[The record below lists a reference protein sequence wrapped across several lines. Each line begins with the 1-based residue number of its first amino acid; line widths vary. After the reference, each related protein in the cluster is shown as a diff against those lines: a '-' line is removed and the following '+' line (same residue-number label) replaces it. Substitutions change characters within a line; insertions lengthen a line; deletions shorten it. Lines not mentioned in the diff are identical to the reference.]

1 MAPVMAPA
9 ALSWLGASRAL
20 CFRRP
25 QPISVRARSRTGR
38 QQRVDRD
45 AAKDAHALSAPCS
58 PLTAMA
64 FKLSVR
70 DGSQCKIGCPRF
82 VLSFGLGLGLASG
95 KLAGAPCGFGA
106 VGGNLRRGP
115 ARQFEVGIRDAAAV
129 GRKHEEVVRH
139 LADGCLRM
147 IDIKAL
153 ELLSS
158 RGPRLERGV
167 LAATR

>member
-1 MAPVMAPA
+1 MRSGHRSSVDAAVAGEPGVDRGAFHRPIPIARASAFNGSGDGAGGAIVAWRFTRSVFPPA
-9 ALSWLGASRAL
+9 AADLR
-20 CFRRP
+20 
-25 QPISVRARSRTGR
+25 RARSRTGR

-82 VLSFGLGLGLASG
+82 VLWFGHGLGLASG

-115 ARQFEVGIRDAAAV
+115 ARQFG
-129 GRKHEEVVRH
+129 
-139 LADGCLRM
+139 L
-147 IDIKAL
+147 
-153 ELLSS
+153 
-158 RGPRLERGV
+158 RGV
-167 LAATR
+167 LA